1 MTHVNNL
8 QAFNSLIGYCTGYGG
23 KYNPGRQNL
32 RIEALQ
38 SQLEAVRQVID
49 QVKETKVHFINEVN
63 ERKQVF
69 AQLPALA
76 SSVLRTMVASGT
88 SEERLAST
96 RMLVINILG
105 KSQKPRTPMPAEGAQ
120 PEAEIAKRSPLQ
132 MSFWSKTDSFSQL
145 MKMVSSEPLYQP
157 NEPELSLDGLM
168 KKLADLEAMNQRVA
182 TARVQWSNAMRQ
194 RKDAMYEGNESLYST
209 ARKVKSYLRAIF
221 GFNSAQYE
229 QVKHILVTKIR

>member
-88 SEERLAST
+88 SEERLVST
-96 RMLVINILG
+96 RMLVTNILG
-105 KSQKPRTPMPAEGAQ
+105 KSQKPRTPVPAGGAQ
-120 PEAEIAKRSPLQ
+120 PAAEIAKRSSLQ

-145 MKMVSSEPLYQP
+145 VKMVASEPLYQP
-157 NEPELSLDGLM
+157 NEPELSLNGLM
-168 KKLADLEAMNQRVA
+168 KKLAELEAMNQRVA

-194 RKDAMYEGNESLYST
+194 RKDAMYDGNESLYRI
-209 ARKVKSYLRAIF
+209 AIAVKSYLRAIF
-221 GFNSAQYE
+221 GFNSTQYE
-229 QVKHILVTKIR
+229 QVKNILVTKIP